1 VFLSGHRYIKIC
13 ASIFFSQTTFF
24 YLPHHKTFELETLQ
38 IIKTFEIE
46 YGKNNLEFYGIE
58 YIGLSKND
66 LNLNI

>member
-1 VFLSGHRYIKIC
+1 
-13 ASIFFSQTTFF
+13 
-24 YLPHHKTFELETLQ
+24 LQ